1 MQFGRIS
8 GIALM
13 VLGALLFAFQAT
25 AFLSSPSVNPAPSAQ
40 EQSHKTTSLPAIVGA
55 VSVILD
61 VALFATARRRDE
73 PDPRHAV
80 K

>member
-13 VLGALLFAFQAT
+13 ILGALLLAFQAT
-25 AFLSSPSVNPAPSAQ
+25 AFLSSSSVNPTPATQ
-40 EQSHKTTSLPAIVGA
+40 EQPHKTTPLPAIVGA
-55 VSVILD
+55 VSLILG

-73 PDPRHAV
+73 PDPKHAV

>member
-13 VLGALLFAFQAT
+13 ILGALLLAFQAT
-25 AFLSSPSVNPAPSAQ
+25 AFLSSSSVNPTASTQ
-40 EQSHKTTSLPAIVGA
+40 EQPHKTTPLPAIVGA
-55 VSVILD
+55 VSLILG

-73 PDPRHAV
+73 PDPKHAV

>member
-13 VLGALLFAFQAT
+13 VLGALLLAFQAT
-25 AFLSSPSVNPAPSAQ
+25 AFLSSPTVNPTPSTQ
-40 EQSHKTTSLPAIVGA
+40 EQPHKTTPLPAIVGA
-55 VSVILD
+55 VSVILG

-73 PDPRHAV
+73 PDPKHAV